1 MHYFICKFKQCRL
14 VLFRSKTLLCI
25 SLLCLTEHWTTE
37 STAYGQAAQILDSV
51 VTLILN
57 WEVNVECID
66 TITRNR
72 HNFEKLVR
80 CYYGQPNAKAGVDC
94 DDVLQRTKKLASE
107 IVQFEDTR
115 LKLQFL
121 CERCS
126 LILPASG
133 RGRG

>member
-1 MHYFICKFKQCRL
+1 MQIGA
-14 VLFRSKTLLCI
+14 VPSKTLLCI
-25 SLLCLTEHWTTE
+25 SLLCLTGKDDSRPEHRTTE
-37 STAYGQAAQILDSV
+37 STAYAQAAQLLDSV

-80 CYYGQPNAKAGVDC
+80 CYYGQHNAKAGVDC
-94 DDVLQRTKKLASE
+94 DDVLQRTKKLASD
-107 IVQFEDTR
+107 IAQFEDTR